1 MPRFVVQEETFLAG
15 MDKEPGHTPR
25 LSDGT
30 ERNISKAIKWYTAA
44 ATQGYAEAQFDLGE
58 FYMHGYGGVER
69 NRKEGFRWY
78 LKAAQQGH
86 KFAQYE
92 TGQCYMMGSGVEKNE
107 AEGLKWLRK
116 AAEQGNHKA
125 MHDLGGLL
133 FQARDRARQS
143 GRGSKMEQ
151 DGKRTSR

>member
-1 MPRFVVQEETFLAG
+1 
-15 MDKEPGHTPR
+15 
-25 LSDGT
+25 
-30 ERNISKAIKWYTAA
+30 
-44 ATQGYAEAQFDLGE
+44 
-58 FYMHGYGGVER
+58 MHGYGGVER

-125 MHDLGGLL
+125 MHDLGDYYFRHVTEPGK
-133 FQARDRARQS
+133 AAEAVKWN
-143 GRGSKMEQ
+143 KMASEHP
-151 DGKRTSR
+151 DDSEALTTLRLKREGMISY